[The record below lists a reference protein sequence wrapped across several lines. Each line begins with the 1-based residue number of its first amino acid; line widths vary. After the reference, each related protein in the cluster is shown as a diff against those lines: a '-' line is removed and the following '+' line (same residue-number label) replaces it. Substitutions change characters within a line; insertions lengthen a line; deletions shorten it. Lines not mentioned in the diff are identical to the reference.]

1 MKKLKSSSILIALC
15 LATFIGCVAFIS
27 CTSSPKAIQG
37 YGGEVKTADEVIT
50 ISFEGNKGGS
60 IKFLIFKVDN
70 KVTSDPYSY
79 GCTYNSPG
87 GKINL
92 QLLPGQHEIEF
103 NNVYAGK
110 PQTVTF
116 TGEAGKEYAF
126 ITEKEV
132 FKVVEK
138 TGDTTKDVEFL
149 VKDVPFYK
157 EAAESEPHALLIETA
172 GLTKGDGVT
181 VLFRIDGFPGPNLPI
196 GGVPNYM
203 INKPYSLDYS
213 VRLTPGEHTLEFYG
227 RYGKFYHMV
236 PQTQK
241 YSFEAGKKYTI
252 SYKTTKEN
260 GFDVLDYDFVEV
272 K

>member
-1 MKKLKSSSILIALC
+1 MKKLLFTAAVIIIS
-15 LATFIGCVAFIS
+15 LAAFAGCA
-27 CTSSPKAIQG
+27 SSPRAIQG
-37 YGGEVKTADEVIT
+37 YAGEAKTADEVMT
-50 ISFEGNKGGS
+50 ISYDGS
-60 IKFLIFKVDN
+60 GSFKFIIFKVDG

-103 NNVYAGK
+103 NYVPVK
-110 PQTVTF
+110 KLQTVTF
-116 TGEAGKEYAF
+116 TGEAGKEYEF
-126 ITEKEV
+126 ITEKES

-138 TGDTTKDVEFL
+138 EGKTARDVEFSL
-149 VKDVPFYK
+149 KDVPYFK
-157 EAAESEPHALLIETA
+157 EAAESEPHALLVETGS

-196 GGVPNYM
+196 GGIPNYM
-203 INKPYSLDYS
+203 INKPFSQDYS
-213 VRLTPGEHTLEFYG
+213 VRLAPGEHTLEFYG
-227 RYGKFYHMV
+227 RYGKFFHMV

-241 YSFEAGKKYTI
+241 YNFEAGRKYTI
-252 SYKTTKEN
+252 SYNVKKEK
-260 GFDVLDYDFVEV
+260 GFEMLDYTFAEV